1 MFMKEIIR
9 TEIREIERREKLKI
23 LFACESGSRAWG
35 FPSQDSDYDVRF
47 IYIRPEEWYLSIDD
61 QKDTLEFPIND
72 VLDISGWDLRKAL
85 KLFRSSNAVVYE
97 WLQSPVIYKQELDF
111 QKRLISLSD
120 DFFSL
125 RAGMHHYLSMTINPW
140 KNDLQHEQVK
150 LKKYFYALRPALSC
164 KWIREKKTVPP
175 MELGKLREL
184 IREEQ
189 ELNKVIDLLL
199 EQKREANEKDTIP
212 AIPVLNSFIH
222 KEIKEGE
229 KFTLDLEKTRGN
241 TETLNRLFRDLLK
254 GII

>member
-1 MFMKEIIR
+1 MTNIIQMEIC
-9 TEIREIERREKLKI
+9 EIERKENLKI

-35 FPSQDSDYDVRF
+35 FPSKDSDYDIRF
-47 IYIRPEEWYLSIDD
+47 IYIRPEEWYLSIDE

-97 WLQSPVIYKQELDF
+97 WLQSPIIYKQELDF

-125 RAGMHHYLSMTINPW
+125 RSGIHHYLNMTINPW
-140 KNDLQHEQVK
+140 KNDLQGQQVK
-150 LKKYFYALRPALSC
+150 LKKYFYALRSALSC

-175 MELGKLREL
+175 MELDKLREL
-184 IREEQ
+184 IRKEQ

-199 EQKREANEKDTIP
+199 EQKREANEKDMIP
-212 AIPVLNSFIH
+212 AIPVVNNFIL

-229 KFTLDLEKTRGN
+229 KFTLEMDKTRGN
-241 TETLNRLFRDLLK
+241 TEILNRLFRDLLK
-254 GII
+254 GSI